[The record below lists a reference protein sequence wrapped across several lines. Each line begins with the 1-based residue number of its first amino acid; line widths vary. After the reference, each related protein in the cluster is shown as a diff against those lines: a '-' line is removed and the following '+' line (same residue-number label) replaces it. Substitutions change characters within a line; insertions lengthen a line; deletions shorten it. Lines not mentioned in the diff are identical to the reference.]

1 MSEFL
6 CKECNNWVDYG
17 LQHNQWLGVCF
28 NCAKKLE
35 EEK

>member
-6 CKECNNWVDYG
+6 CKKCNNWVDYG
-17 LQHNQWLGVCF
+17 LKDHQWSSVCF